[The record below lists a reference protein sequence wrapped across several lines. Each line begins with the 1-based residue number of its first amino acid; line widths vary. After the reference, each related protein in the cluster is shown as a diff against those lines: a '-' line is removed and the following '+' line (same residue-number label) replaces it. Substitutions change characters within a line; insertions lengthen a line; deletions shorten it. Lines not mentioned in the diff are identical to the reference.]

1 MNYSE
6 IVYWDVSRESN
17 GLFHQDLVDKM
28 GNRVLSEYLGTGD
41 VAGFTFTCVD
51 VPWELAH
58 VIFLGHIE
66 FSKTWIVS

>member
-1 MNYSE
+1 
-6 IVYWDVSRESN
+6 
-17 GLFHQDLVDKM
+17 M

-66 FSKTWIVS
+66 FSKT